1 MAIDRK
7 KLIRYRVYDQCFS
20 NFTKMYTRSMLCER
34 VNEALRAANLEEVGQ
49 STVNHDISP
58 NGNFASD
65 MCPEVDIVAYKCMGG
80 IESNK
85 CLDDIENNIGIKETT
100 YYRYAEKGYS
110 IWKVDLDETQVLQL
124 QNALLMLNQFKGLPN
139 MDWVQDLME
148 SLCKRY
154 NLIIPET
161 DAVVELDYNPD
172 LTGLDSFFSPIL
184 NATLQKSALNITYN
198 GGYEYTYQDTIHPY
212 YIKEYNNRWF
222 VYGWSEKFQR
232 INNMAID
239 RFIAV
244 APSAKIFQP
253 NTHVDFSEYFDDIV
267 GVTRYADVQ
276 AQLIRL
282 RFTPQRYN
290 YVVTKP
296 IHGLTQRNY
305 DDRYEITIEV
315 RPNRELEA
323 LILSYGGDVE
333 VLEPQSLRDTIAEK
347 IQQMYSTYSQK

>member
-1 MAIDRK
+1 MAIDK
-7 KLIRYRVYDQCFS
+7 NKLIRYRVYDQCFS
-20 NFTKMYTRSMLCER
+20 NFTKMYTRSMLR
-34 VNEALRAANLEEVGQ
+34 DKVNEALLAVGLEEVGQ

-58 NGNFASD
+58 NGNFDRD
-65 MCPEVDIVAYKCMGG
+65 MCPDVDVVAYKSMG
-80 IESNK
+80 IEGTK
-85 CLDDIENNIGIKETT
+85 ENT

-124 QNALLMLNQFKGLPN
+124 QNALLMLNQFKGLPD

-148 SLCKRY
+148 SICKRY
-154 NLIIPET
+154 NITIPEA

-172 LTGLDSFFSPIL
+172 LVGLDSFFSPIL
-184 NATLQKSALNITYN
+184 NAVLHKSALDITYN

-239 RFIAV
+239 RFITV
-244 APSAKIFQP
+244 AISVKIFQA

-276 AQLIRL
+276 PQLIRL

-290 YVVTKP
+290 YVATKP

-305 DDRYEITIEV
+305 DDRCEITIEV

-323 LILSYGGDVE
+323 LILSYGADVE